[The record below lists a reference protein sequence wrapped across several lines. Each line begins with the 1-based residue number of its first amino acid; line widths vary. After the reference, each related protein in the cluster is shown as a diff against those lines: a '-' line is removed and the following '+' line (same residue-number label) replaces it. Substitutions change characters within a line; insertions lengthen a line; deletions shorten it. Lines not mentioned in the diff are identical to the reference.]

1 MRTELAPDKVAR
13 VTGGPYLGFVLAS
26 FVADRFGHVGV
37 SDPQQVYETIGTSG
51 MTGPR
56 CSPCSRSGGSLP

>member
-1 MRTELAPDKVAR
+1 MRDELAQDKVAR
-13 VTGGPYLGFVLAS
+13 ATGGFYLGFILAS
-26 FVADRFGHVGV
+26 FVADTAGHVGV

-51 MTGPR
+51 MTGQR